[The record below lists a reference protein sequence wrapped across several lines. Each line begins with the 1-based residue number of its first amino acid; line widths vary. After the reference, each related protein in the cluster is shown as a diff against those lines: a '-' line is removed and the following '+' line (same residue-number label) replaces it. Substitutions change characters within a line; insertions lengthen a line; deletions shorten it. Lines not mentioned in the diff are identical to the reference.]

1 MGLVRALIGVA
12 LLAALAGP
20 APAAPAP
27 DSLTAL
33 RLQSAANAAW
43 RVKLT
48 TTRATYLLEAPRLDL
63 AGVTV
68 ARPDRPLFGAGVG
81 VERRVSWSEIE
92 RLEVQRPARGRGFAR
107 GALIGLGVGLV
118 AALASADALNE
129 SNPSAA
135 ATVLI
140 PIGAASC
147 ALIGGGIGAVTAA
160 TSERLYP

>member
-1 MGLVRALIGVA
+1 MA
-12 LLAALAGP
+12 
-20 APAAPAP
+20 
-27 DSLTAL
+27 S
-33 RLQSAANAAW
+33 
-43 RVKLT
+43 
-48 TTRATYLLEAPRLDL
+48 
-63 AGVTV
+63 
-68 ARPDRPLFGAGVG
+68 
-81 VERRVSWSEIE
+81 
-92 RLEVQRPARGRGFAR
+92 
-107 GALIGLGVGLV
+107 IGLGVGVV